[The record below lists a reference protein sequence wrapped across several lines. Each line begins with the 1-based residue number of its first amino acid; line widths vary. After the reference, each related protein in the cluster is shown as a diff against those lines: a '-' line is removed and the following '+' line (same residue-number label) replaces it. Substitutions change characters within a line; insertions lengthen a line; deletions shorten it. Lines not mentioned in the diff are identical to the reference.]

1 MQFKNLNDKEAINVV
16 CESLKLLL
24 SLKVNA
30 DFSREKNS
38 YHFT

>member
-1 MQFKNLNDKEAINVV
+1 MQFKNLNDKEPIHVV
-16 CESLKLLL
+16 CESFKLPLRI
-24 SLKVNA
+24 KVNA